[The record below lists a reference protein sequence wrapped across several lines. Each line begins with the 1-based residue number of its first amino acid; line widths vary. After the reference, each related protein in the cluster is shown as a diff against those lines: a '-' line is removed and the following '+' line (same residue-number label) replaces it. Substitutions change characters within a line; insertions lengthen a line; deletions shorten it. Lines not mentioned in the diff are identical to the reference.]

1 MPVIFERVLI
11 AGVGLIGGSLGLAA
25 KTRGLVREV
34 VGFGRT
40 EANLKIA
47 LERGLIDGYTFDPV
61 EAARGTDLV
70 LLAVPVEATGPVVRG
85 FLPHLPAGCVVTDA
99 GSVKKPIV
107 DTFDVLLPPT
117 IHGVAAHPIAGT
129 EHAGAGA
136 AFETLFDGSLCV
148 LTPTAATDCDTL
160 ARVRALWEGVGMR
173 VEEMDAAV
181 HDRLLAQVSHLP
193 HLIAFSVMNGLLD
206 AFGASD
212 GEETGF
218 TFSRADEIPR
228 SGGRTPHPNP
238 PPQGGRGSESVP
250 HSHGDDRPTNSPSSE
265 VKGKSGKGPSSETG
279 MRAIDPLAYAGSAFA
294 DLTRVAASPV
304 EMWRDICLANRD
316 ALLDAITHFEQALAG
331 MKVAV
336 SARDGESLSAAIER
350 ARQERKR
357 LSRLRDG
364 K

>member
-1 MPVIFERVLI
+1 MPVLFERVLI

-25 KTRGLVREV
+25 KTRGLVREA

-47 LERGLIDGYTFDPV
+47 LERGLIDRYTFDPA

-70 LLAVPVEATGPVVRG
+70 LLAVPVEATGPVVRS
-85 FLPHLPAGCVVTDA
+85 FLPHLPAGCIVTDA

-107 DTFDVLLPPT
+107 DTLAALLPPT

-148 LTPTAATDCDTL
+148 LTPTDVTDRGAL
-160 ARVRALWEGVGMR
+160 ARVRALWEAVGMR

-206 AFGASD
+206 TFGSPEAD
-212 GEETGF
+212 GGT
-218 TFSRADEIPR
+218 
-228 SGGRTPHPNP
+228 
-238 PPQGGRGSESVP
+238 V
-250 HSHGDDRPTNSPSSE
+250 
-265 VKGKSGKGPSSETG
+265 V
-279 MRAIDPLAYAGSAFA
+279 DPLAYAGSAFA

-304 EMWRDICLANRD
+304 EMWRDICLANRE
-316 ALLDAITHFEQALAG
+316 ALLEAITGFERALAG
-331 MKVAV
+331 MKAAV
-336 SARDGESLSAAIER
+336 SARDADALSAAIER

-357 LSRLRDG
+357 LSRLRDRT
-364 K
+364 

>member
-1 MPVIFERVLI
+1 MPVIFERALI

-25 KTRGLVREV
+25 KTRGLVHEV

-47 LERGLIDGYTFDPV
+47 LERGLIDRYTFDPAG
-61 EAARGTDLV
+61 AARGTDLV
-70 LLAVPVEATGPVVRG
+70 LLAVPVEATGSVVRG
-85 FLPHLPAGCVVTDA
+85 FLPHLSAGCVVTDA

-107 DTFDVLLPPT
+107 DTFDALLPPT

-148 LTPTAATDCDTL
+148 LTPTAAIDRNAL

-212 GEETGF
+212 GAW
-218 TFSRADEIPR
+218 SL
-228 SGGRTPHPNP
+228 GGRTPLPSP
-238 PPQGGRGSESVP
+238 PPQGGREFRIP
-250 HSHGDDRPTNSPSSE
+250 PLSHTEREARDGSPSKAE
-265 VKGKSGKGPSSETG
+265 DEFAGDLSSETEG
-279 MRAIDPLAYAGSAFA
+279 KALDPLAYAGSAFA

-304 EMWRDICLANRD
+304 EMWRDICLANRE
-316 ALLDAITHFEQALAG
+316 ALLNAITHFEQALAG
-331 MKVAV
+331 MKAAV